1 MRLTGD
7 HQPGGGAGDHP
18 PKSTGVRDS
27 VLPRSAEG
35 QKRCRSGAGTASAGV
50 RLLSDG
56 PGATSSPRRFRP
68 GHGMPGGG
76 VWPHGGRWSWV
87 LPVGRDPRTEST
99 VRSGVGSPLL
109 LPTAKQQ
116 IEDTSGA
123 RQTRIA
129 SGQRQQRPGTVPS
142 TQQSSSHCWGAGL
155 WGGHRVRCWRPAPP
169 PLIAT
174 GACEVGELQET
185 RMLNYRAALE
195 TSNSSGTV
203 ARRGGSRAVN
213 RNCGGSRGEQSEGSF
228 CACIAPSPSLPLSFS
243 HLSRPPRPPART
255 GVREAAPRRGWEAAA
270 PEAEEPPWVEKGVC
284 KVSSIRGHL
293 PWKCARVKGPLW
305 PARRPRQDGHGAK
318 SPRLPT
324 SEEAVGCQMSV
335 FLPGVKPLLSP
346 PPRHLRYGLFHSS
359 KSSAFSILQR
369 FI

>member
-1 MRLTGD
+1 MLVS
-7 HQPGGGAGDHP
+7 
-18 PKSTGVRDS
+18 ST
-27 VLPRSAEG
+27 PSA
-35 QKRCRSGAGTASAGV
+35 
-50 RLLSDG
+50 
-56 PGATSSPRRFRP
+56 PSP
-68 GHGMPGGG
+68 
-76 VWPHGGRWSWV
+76 
-87 LPVGRDPRTEST
+87 
-99 VRSGVGSPLL
+99 
-109 LPTAKQQ
+109 A
-116 IEDTSGA
+116 
-123 RQTRIA
+123 
-129 SGQRQQRPGTVPS
+129 
-142 TQQSSSHCWGAGL
+142 
-155 WGGHRVRCWRPAPP
+155 
-169 PLIAT
+169 LIAT
-174 GACEVGELQET
+174 GACEVGELQEM

-255 GVREAAPRRGWEAAA
+255 GVRESAPRRGWEAAA

-305 PARRPRQDGHGAK
+305 PARRPRQDGRGAK

-335 FLPGVKPLLSP
+335 FLPGVKPLLP
-346 PPRHLRYGLFHSS
+346 PHPAISVTASSTAARALLSVFCKGLFKNVETNIPQELNISPRGEDKSYKNIYHSAQGQGRE
-359 KSSAFSILQR
+359 KSETERGSRREDGGEEGSRGRTRPSGEGRTREERGERNSRRGEITGRETMVQDR
-369 FI
+369 SGKRENSGRGKTTGKKE